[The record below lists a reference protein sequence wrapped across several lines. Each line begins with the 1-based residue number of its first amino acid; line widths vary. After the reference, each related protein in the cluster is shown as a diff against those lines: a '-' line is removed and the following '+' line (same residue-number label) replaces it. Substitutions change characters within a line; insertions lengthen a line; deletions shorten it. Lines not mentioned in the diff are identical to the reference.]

1 MCAAQGG
8 HVELLRFLASC
19 RVDLNLQTEKTTE
32 RGTEKAARLFP
43 LTASP
48 TYGHSHLGP
57 LPLRASPTYGHSHLG
72 PLPLRATPA

>member
-32 RGTEKAARLFP
+32 RGTEKA
-43 LTASP
+43 TGTP
-48 TYGHSHLGP
+48 T
-57 LPLRASPTYGHSHLG
+57 
-72 PLPLRATPA
+72 